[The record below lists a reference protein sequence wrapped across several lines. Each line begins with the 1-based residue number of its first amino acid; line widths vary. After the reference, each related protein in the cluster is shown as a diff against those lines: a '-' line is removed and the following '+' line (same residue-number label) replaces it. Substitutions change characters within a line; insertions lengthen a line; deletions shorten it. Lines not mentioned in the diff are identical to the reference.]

1 MKREQEI
8 IHANE
13 SSSSKDF
20 LLGAIVGGVV
30 GAATALFLA
39 PKPGRELLHDL
50 NGQAGMLKEKGIEL
64 TDTVK
69 EKGSEFISI
78 AKDKTGKISNTVTK
92 TSAEIMDKVKNTKG
106 QENMSARFDELKE
119 EASDLSSSLKNA
131 EFDEIQQKLEET
143 KRAFDETE
151 SKYNH

>member
-20 LLGAIVGGVV
+20 LLGALVGGVV

-50 NGQAGMLKEKGIEL
+50 NGQAGILKEKGIEL

-78 AKDKTGKISNTVTK
+78 AKDKTDQLSNAVTK
-92 TSAEIMDKVKNTKG
+92 TSAEIMDKVKN
-106 QENMSARFDELKE
+106 
-119 EASDLSSSLKNA
+119 
-131 EFDEIQQKLEET
+131 
-143 KRAFDETE
+143 KRAR
-151 SKYNH
+151 KYVSPF